1 LHPHPPGHELALS
14 IVATPD
20 LKSPRDVAVEL
31 DVRLD
36 YVYKLLG
43 ASIPAKKVDGKW
55 QVSQEEIEK
64 YRRERGRV
72 HANLKRGFESAV
84 RRGRL

>member
-1 LHPHPPGHELALS
+1 MATA
-14 IVATPD
+14 VATPD
-20 LKSPRDVAVEL
+20 LKSPRDVAVAL

-43 ASIPAKKVDGKW
+43 ASIPATKVDGKW
-55 QVSQEEIEK
+55 QVRQEDIEQ
-64 YRRERGRV
+64 YRRERNRV
-72 HANLKRGFESAV
+72 HANLKRGMEGAL